1 MWTFKSKFAAWA
13 LRLAPA
19 LRVELRLADLES
31 AELTVTQSRNIYLQ
45 DSLIKYLLMNQKH
58 MIIFNKNLLKLS

>member
-31 AELTVTQSRNIYLQ
+31 AELTVTQSRNIYTRQ
-45 DSLIKYLLMNQKH
+45 
-58 MIIFNKNLLKLS
+58 FNKVSSYEPKTYDYL